1 MQLYPREAEMLL
13 LWLSLAGASEV
24 PEPIDDSPPW
34 GPSSTT
40 YLSPNAMEG
49 LQAYQRYQR
58 IANTG
63 LPLYIGGLSLTA
75 YSIYAL
81 EMNVMD
87 PANALVTGG
96 IGVAVA
102 WGGAG
107 ALGWGSYNAII
118 RLHEG
123 QSVAPPVFAGTI
135 AIGLLGISGAGY
147 VMSMVFLPVL
157 PISAAALGIGVVT
170 GVLAGIPA
178 IVQTSINPGKA
189 RRVAENGWAVL
200 PFRQRDGYGL
210 TVARRF

>member
-1 MQLYPREAEMLL
+1 MQLYLREAEMLL
-13 LWLSLAGASEV
+13 LWLTLAGAGDV
-24 PEPIDDSPPW
+24 PVPIEDSPPW

-58 IANTG
+58 IAHTG

-96 IGVAVA
+96 IGIAVA

-107 ALGWGSYNAII
+107 ALGWGSYNAIR
-118 RLHEG
+118 RLYDG
-123 QSVAPPVFAGTI
+123 QDVAQPVFAGTI
-135 AIGLLGISGAGY
+135 AIGLLGISGVGY
-147 VMSMVFLPVL
+147 AVAVVFFPVL
-157 PISAAALGIGVVT
+157 PLSGAALLGGVVT
-170 GVLAGIPA
+170 GVLAGVPA
-178 IVQTSINPGKA
+178 IVQTSINAGKA

-200 PFRQRDGYGL
+200 PFRQRDSYGL